1 MMKQTMAA
9 LAAGLSIL
17 TLTGS
22 FAAMAEQVG
31 FRQTELTD
39 KSGNRDLK
47 VALWYPTP
55 DTKPVEMIGENP
67 AFIGIEAIKDAAPD
81 KNAHPLVVLSHG
93 YGGSWRNL
101 NWLAGELVGQGYI
114 VAAPDHPGTTT
125 FNRDKEQAA
134 KLWERPHD
142 LSRVID
148 AVTSDSALAGR
159 VESKRIA
166 AIGHSLGGWSVVAL
180 AGVQF
185 DRERFEK
192 DCKDNPNPRT
202 CGLADELINPQGDVA
217 AEKLKTMKADPRV
230 GAIVSLDLGL
240 ARGFT
245 PKSLNSISVP
255 ALIFGAGVDIG
266 DLPAKMES
274 GYIAANIPDKTTQYI
289 EIADAAHFSFMQN
302 CKAGAVE
309 MIEAEMPGDGIVC
322 KDGAGRSRKAIH
334 REVADMIIAFLAKSI
349 PAQ

>member
-1 MMKQTMAA
+1 MKRTIAVLGGAFITFTSLNSFA
-9 LAAGLSIL
+9 LAI
-17 TLTGS
+17 
-22 FAAMAEQVG
+22 EQTG
-31 FRQTELTD
+31 FRQVELSDTTG
-39 KSGNRDLK
+39 KRDLK
-47 VALWYPTP
+47 VALWYPTA
-55 DTKPVEMIGENP
+55 DTKPAEMIGENP

-81 KNAHPLVVLSHG
+81 KSAHSLVVLSHG

-148 AVTSDSALAGR
+148 AVTTDSALAGK
-159 VESKRIA
+159 VELRRIA

-180 AGVQF
+180 AGAQF
-185 DRERFEK
+185 DPECFEK
-192 DCKDNPNPRT
+192 DCKTNPNPRI
-202 CGLADELINPQGDVA
+202 CGLIDELINPQGDVA
-217 AEKLKTMKADPRV
+217 AEKLKTMKADQRI

-245 PKSLNSISVP
+245 PQSLNSISVP

-266 DLPAKMES
+266 GLPAKLES
-274 GYIAANIPDKTTQYI
+274 GYVASNMPAKTAQYI
-289 EIADAAHFSFMQN
+289 EIADAAHFSFMQI

-322 KDGAGRSRKAIH
+322 KDGSRRSREAIH
-334 REVADMIIAFLAKSI
+334 REVADKIIAFLAKSI